1 MVSLT
6 LLSTVL
12 MGLLTIATLIVIERT
27 LATRQP
33 PRKREGDRYDRL
45 VEGGRRLTRNPTVW
59 TVAFLFVTVGLG
71 AGAVVAVGDFGL
83 SEGAAGMVLAGVYA
97 LIGLLR
103 AGFVFLGAYHAT
115 RTRGLGN
122 AHGVA
127 AGSLALGAM
136 FLLVIVATLLT

>member
-12 MGLLTIATLIVIERT
+12 MGLLTVATLIVIERT
-27 LATRQP
+27 LATREP
-33 PRKREGDRYDRL
+33 PRKRDGDRYDRL

-59 TVAFLFVTVGLG
+59 TVTFVLVTVGIG

-83 SEGAAGMVLAGVYA
+83 SEEAAGMLLSGVYG
-97 LIGLLR
+97 LIGLLM
-103 AGFVFLGAYHAT
+103 AGFVFLGAYYAT

-122 AHGVA
+122 AHGVV

-136 FLLVIVATLLT
+136 FLLVIVGTLLT